1 MKMMKNEKAFTM
13 IEMMI
18 VLLII
23 TVLLLIAIPNMVTN
37 NNVAQSRGCDATMQ
51 LLEAQVGA
59 YEVEFNERPSS
70 LEELQTAKYVDRIT
84 CPDNTP
90 LQLSE
95 GKVSK
100 ASQ

>member
-1 MKMMKNEKAFTM
+1 MKFIYNEKAFTM

-37 NNVAQSRGCDATMQ
+37 NNVAQTKGCDATIQ
-51 LLEAQVGA
+51 LLEAQAAA
-59 YEVEFNERPSS
+59 YQVEFNEWPAS
-70 LEELQTAKYVDRIT
+70 LDDLVTENYVDRIE

-90 LQLSE
+90 LELVD
-95 GKVSK
+95 GKVK
-100 ASQ
+100 KEEE